1 MKEYQNYLFDLYG
14 TLVDVHTDERKAVLW
29 EKLAVWLAGEGAH
42 YSPEQLQTMYFSR
55 VKQLEAQAKAERGCH
70 AEIDIAA
77 VFSEFYTPRGIEPTK
92 ARIEN
97 VTKLF
102 RLLSL
107 EKLRLFDGV
116 EELMQ
121 RLHGA
126 GKRVYLLSN
135 AQYLFTWPE
144 ICALGLDAY
153 FDGVIISS
161 VEGLKKP
168 DVRLYR
174 LALERFGLEA
184 DTTVMVGN
192 DDRADC
198 HGAAAAGL
206 DSMYVFT
213 EQSPERTKALP
224 ENCRVLSKIGDAF
237 RRNVNY
243 F

>member
-1 MKEYQNYLFDLYG
+1 MKQYKNYLFDLYG
-14 TLVDVHTDERKAVLW
+14 TLVDVHTDERKDALW
-29 EKLAVWLAGEGAH
+29 EKLSVWLASEGAR
-42 YSPEQLQTMYFSR
+42 YTPDELKNAYFSR
-55 VKQLEAQAKAERGCH
+55 VKQLEASAKAERGAW
-70 AEIDIAA
+70 AEIDIAD
-77 VFSEFYTPRGIEPTK
+77 VFSEFYALRAVEPTGE
-92 ARIEN
+92 RIES

-107 EKLRLFDGV
+107 EKLRLYPGV
-116 EELMQ
+116 DALMR
-121 RLHGA
+121 RLKDA
-126 GKRVYLLSN
+126 GKGVYLLSN

-144 ICALGLDAY
+144 VCALGLDKY

-174 LALERFGLEA
+174 LALERFGLDMSE
-184 DTTVMVGN
+184 TVMVGN

-213 EQSPERTKALP
+213 EQSPERTQPMP
-224 ENCRVLSKIGDAF
+224 ENCRELATIADAF
-237 RRNVNY
+237 
-243 F
+243 